1 MLLGGDF
8 TGGHAL
14 CVSLMGFELRG
25 LYEGHCF
32 GANPL
37 ESRTWAGVL

>member
-1 MLLGGDF
+1 MQLGGDF
-8 TGGHAL
+8 TSGHAL
-14 CVSLMGFELRG
+14 CVSVMALSS
-25 LYEGHCF
+25 